1 MTPLVIPIAIEWVI
15 LVTTLAPVI
24 LVGRFNSRPK
34 LGLSFWF
41 GFLLSSGLATALAVG
56 IAVSTVFET
65 YAKLHQS
72 RVGSQDWLS
81 AILVSFSP
89 WLILAISGIALALIN
104 QRLEPL
110 VSVARES
117 KPLLDAASRPRMIFQ
132 GHPVATVELPIMMAA
147 VSRGQII
154 ISRLALETL
163 SEPELD
169 AVLWHEIGH
178 IRGRH
183 NELKTLAGFVRVLS
197 SWLTAT
203 QAMVFEVNRL
213 VELDA
218 DLYALKH
225 VDSKLLGATRKRFI
239 SS

>member
-34 LGLSFWF
+34 LGLSLWF
-41 GFLLSSGLATALAVG
+41 GFLLSSGIATTLALGV
-56 IAVSTVFET
+56 AVSTVFET
-65 YAKLHQS
+65 YAKLRQS
-72 RVGSQDWLS
+72 LVGSEDWLS

-110 VSVARES
+110 VSVARET
-117 KPLLDAASRPRMIFQ
+117 KPLLEAASRPEKNFH
-132 GHPVATVELPIMMAA
+132 GHPVAAVELPIMMAA
-147 VSRGQII
+147 VSRRKIF

-163 SEPELD
+163 SETEIH
-169 AVLWHEIGH
+169 AVLWHEVGH

-183 NELKTLAGFVRVLS
+183 NALKTLAGFVRVLS

-213 VELDA
+213 IEIDA
-218 DLYALKH
+218 DLYAFQH
-225 VDSKLLGATRKRFI
+225 VDQKLLTSTRQKFLM
-239 SS
+239 S